1 METFKFIKG
10 KYTNEKV
17 VADSGVIKAVLS
29 NGTDVT
35 NSVNDNT
42 FQTAAFAGDNVSGK
56 EVKVYTLRKSL
67 SNINPVGEVTDG
79 NNVEIISLGVTKSPS
94 GVDLPTGAADELNK
108 TQATATLPNEI
119 SWNNSSG
126 DVKTQVNVE
135 VCGATVLKTAKF
147 TISGTVTVK
156 KFVKAEGNLTGTN
169 VYTESNL
176 ASGGNTGNGY
186 YNDGRKCVV
195 IEAYKTE
202 EQETRTPEN
211 LGNDTYYNLVVNA
224 QNGWMLGIDR
234 DTIADGSELTDSFNI
249 KKADFNEKRE
259 VKVSAWQETTST
271 DRVNVT
277 ATTESGKLKATNVPV
292 GTHIIF
298 DNNDGPDDTTDFFV
312 NSNSYIAVYDKD
324 EPNGSEASA
333 STYIDK
339 GTFYYN
345 ASTISYTKRSEATV
359 KCDPNVYYQG
369 LRLPSSKCFD
379 KNGNELT
386 TGYDLTNIDTV
397 YKEKRDVTSGG
408 TPYKYADTNTYYTYD
423 SSDTVSS
430 SSENCNINDNML
442 FPNQTPFKKVGDDSS
457 IYLNERV
464 DNVKRK
470 VEFQ

>member
-94 GVDLPTGAADELNK
+94 GVDLPTGAADELSK
-108 TQATATLPNEI
+108 TRATATLPNEI

-135 VCGATVLKTAKF
+135 VCGATVHKTAKF

-186 YNDGRKCVV
+186 YNDGRKCAV

-202 EQETRTPEN
+202 KQETRTPEN

-234 DTIADGSELTDSFNI
+234 DGNIGSTIIDGSILQNIFNI
-249 KKADFNEKRE
+249 KDASFGTNTKDI
-259 VKVSAWQETTST
+259 KVSAWKKT
-271 DRVNVT
+271 
-277 ATTESGKLKATNVPV
+277 
-292 GTHIIF
+292 
-298 DNNDGPDDTTDFFV
+298 NDGG
-312 NSNSYIAVYDKD
+312 YEKK
-324 EPNGSEASA
+324 SEVIV
-333 STYIDK
+333 T
-339 GTFYYN
+339 
-345 ASTISYTKRSEATV
+345 
-359 KCDPNVYYQG
+359 CDPTVYYQG
-369 LRLPSSKCFD
+369 LRLPSGKCFD
-379 KNGNELT
+379 INGNKLEIT
-386 TGYDLTNIDTV
+386 SDLKNIDIV
-397 YKEKRDVTSGG
+397 YKEKCDVTSNG
-408 TPYKYADTNTYYTYD
+408 TPYKYSTDTNTYYTYHSEDTVD
-423 SSDTVSS
+423 SSK
-430 SSENCNINDNML
+430 ENCNINGNML
-442 FPNQTPFKKVGDDSS
+442 VPNQTPFKKGNDENS
-457 IYLNERV
+457 IYLNAE
-464 DNVKRK
+464 VKDVQKK
-470 VEFQ
+470 VEFQKSMI